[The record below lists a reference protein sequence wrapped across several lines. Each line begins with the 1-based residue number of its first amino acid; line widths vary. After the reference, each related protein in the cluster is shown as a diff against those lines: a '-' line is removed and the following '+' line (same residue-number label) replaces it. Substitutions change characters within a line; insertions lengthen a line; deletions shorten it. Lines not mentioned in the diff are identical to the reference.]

1 MNFNIKKQ
9 IIFSFLI
16 LFTPI
21 SFAKM
26 LILNA
31 NECNADICT
40 QTQNFTDK
48 NVQSFNIQN
57 TSIKKNDLSNLKAA
71 TKESYDIILN
81 DQRVSVEIL
90 DKENPNG
97 FVALLNQK
105 GTSLYAIHA
114 TSGSAGR
121 YYHYFNIEEDKTYY
135 LGFFPELITVDNKEH
150 EFISYEKDGSRSIAS
165 HWKLDKDKLISLSQ
179 EVTP

>member
-1 MNFNIKKQ
+1 MNFIIKKQ
-9 IIFSFLI
+9 IIISFLI

-31 NECNADICT
+31 NECNANICT

-48 NVQSFNIQN
+48 KIQSFNIQN
-57 TSIKKNDLSNLKAA
+57 RIKKNDQKNV
-71 TKESYDIILN
+71 TKEAYDIVLN

-90 DKENPNG
+90 DKESPDG

-121 YYHYFNIEEDKTYY
+121 YYHYFNIQDDKTYY
-135 LGFFPELITVDNKEH
+135 LGFFPELTSVDNKEH
-150 EFISYEKDGSRSIAS
+150 EFISYERDGSRSIAS
-165 HWKLDKDKLISLSQ
+165 HWRLDKDKLISLSQ
-179 EVTP
+179 EITP

>member
-1 MNFNIKKQ
+1 MNFIIKKQ
-9 IIFSFLI
+9 IIFSFLV

-31 NECNADICT
+31 HECKSDICT
-40 QTQNFTDK
+40 QAQSFTDK
-48 NVQSFNIQN
+48 KIQSFNIQTTAHQKGIN
-57 TSIKKNDLSNLKAA
+57 
-71 TKESYDIILN
+71 KEAYDIILN
-81 DQRVSVEIL
+81 DQRVRVEIL
-90 DKENPNG
+90 DQESPDG

-121 YYHYFNIEEDKTYY
+121 YYHYFNIQDDKTYY
-135 LGFFPELITVDNKEH
+135 LGFFPELTSVENKEH
-150 EFISYEKDGSRSIAS
+150 EFISYERDGSRSIAS

-179 EVTP
+179 EITP